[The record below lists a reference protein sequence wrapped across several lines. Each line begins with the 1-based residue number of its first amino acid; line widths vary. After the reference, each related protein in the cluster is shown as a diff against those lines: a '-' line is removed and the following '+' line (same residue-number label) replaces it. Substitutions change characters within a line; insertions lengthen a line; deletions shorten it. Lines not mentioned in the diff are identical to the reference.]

1 MKTLE
6 NKMTGAAALAPGS
19 GSAVRPVIR
28 QSNGE
33 CGLDAPHVFDTTV
46 LPPHPDKRCRCGK
59 QTWKKAE
66 AAAFNAAMQKFGN
79 EALQIIERFSPA
91 TELLTSPSETVG
103 GDASEGASAPS
114 PGNQT
119 EADGVNRQPNARADL
134 PRIEDANRESGCG
147 GQQ

>member
-1 MKTLE
+1 
-6 NKMTGAAALAPGS
+6 MTPLPTSDCNETAKASLRPAT

-33 CGLDAPHVFDTTV
+33 CGVDAPHVFDTTV

-66 AAAFNAAMQKFGN
+66 AAAYNAAMLKFGN
-79 EALQIIERFSPA
+79 EALQTIERFSPA
-91 TELLTSPSETVG
+91 TEQRTSPSETVG

-119 EADGVNRQPNARADL
+119 ETDGMNRQPNNSAH
-134 PRIEDANRESGCG
+134 
-147 GQQ
+147 